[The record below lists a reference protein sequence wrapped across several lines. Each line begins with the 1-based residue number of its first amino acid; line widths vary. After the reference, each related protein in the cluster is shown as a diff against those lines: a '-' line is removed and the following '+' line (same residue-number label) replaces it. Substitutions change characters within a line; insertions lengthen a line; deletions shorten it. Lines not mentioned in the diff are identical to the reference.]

1 MSNGTA
7 ARKEKLGTT
16 RKYFSPLFPIF
27 TSQAKAHSPDM
38 LRGDHAENLPG
49 AMGGKTTIICLAPGL
64 HPFIC
69 SYYCKLPFFPDNGC
83 VIIGTFMPCQSTYTQ
98 QFRTISLVFM
108 GAKVAA
114 K

>member
-1 MSNGTA
+1 MKPCPG
-7 ARKEKLGTT
+7 KEKLGTT
-16 RKYFSPLFPIF
+16 CKYFSPLFPIF
-27 TSQAKAHSPDM
+27 TSYTKAHIPVTP
-38 LRGDHAENLPG
+38 RGDRVENLLDI
-49 AMGGKTTIICLAPGL
+49 MGGKTTIICLAPVL

-69 SYYCKLPFFPDNGC
+69 SYYCKLLFFPDNGC